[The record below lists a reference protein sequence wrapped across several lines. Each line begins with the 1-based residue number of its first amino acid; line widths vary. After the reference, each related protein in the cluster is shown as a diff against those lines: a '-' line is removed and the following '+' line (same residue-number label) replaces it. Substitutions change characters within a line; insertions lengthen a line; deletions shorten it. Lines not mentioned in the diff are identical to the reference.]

1 MGAAAPVVKFA
12 QALAQW
18 LHSASRSSQLL
29 EQPSFPLLSA
39 PAQVAALARLPIST
53 VRLLTRPARRC
64 RTSPPTHQTPQVS
77 PTLHCPCPCH
87 YVQPSQCNLSVE
99 IKLSLLL
106 SVNLLRP
113 TYVNLLRPTY
123 VNLCTNASTLTFSR
137 RKISKNIS
145 SNRIKRQSQGI
156 NPIAN

>member
-1 MGAAAPVVKFA
+1 MGAAAPVVNFA
-12 QALAQW
+12 QTLAQW

-99 IKLSLLL
+99 IKLSLPL
-106 SVNLLRP
+106 S
-113 TYVNLLRPTY
+113 VNLLRPTY

>member
-1 MGAAAPVVKFA
+1 MGAAAPVIKFA

-77 PTLHCPCPCH
+77 PTPA
-87 YVQPSQCNLSVE
+87 
-99 IKLSLLL
+99 LSLPL
-106 SVNLLRP
+106 S
-113 TYVNLLRPTY
+113 
-123 VNLCTNASTLTFSR
+123 LCAAFPMQLVRWNQTLPASFCQPFEAYICQPFEAYICQPVGKCLNTNTLKKENF
-137 RKISKNIS
+137 KKYPKQQN
-145 SNRIKRQSQGI
+145 
-156 NPIAN
+156 